1 MLMRGLLRSRSWWW
15 FRRRSSGCRRG
26 RATGRLWG
34 HSINYDPVP
43 TIASRIGL
51 IKTQFEAR
59 VARSIVRGL
68 YQRYRMDP
76 RLVPAAIAAFT
87 AGVRSHFP
95 AAAAQ
100 ILR

>member
-1 MLMRGLLRSRSWWW
+1 MYSLMREIE
-15 FRRRSSGCRRG
+15 FYTPNAPAD
-26 RATGRLWG
+26 RAALD
-34 HSINYDPVP
+34 SINYDPAP
-43 TIASRIGL
+43 EISTRIGL

-68 YQRYRMDP
+68 YQRFRMDP

-87 AGVRSHFP
+87 AGVRANFST
-95 AAAAQ
+95 AEATQ